1 MASFKGTKINPS
13 RFHPS
18 QLKFLVYLV
27 PLCLFMALPIVY
39 ILFNAFKP
47 VDEIFAYPPRFF
59 VYNPVLY
66 NFTNLFRQSSVSG
79 IPFTR
84 YLFNS
89 VLISGVGVVL
99 TIVLTSMTGY
109 GLSKFQFKGKKT
121 LFKINQ
127 MALMFVPIAVTI
139 PRFLTVVRLGLYNNM
154 LVHILPV
161 LAMPVGLFLV
171 KQFADQV
178 PQELIE
184 ASKIDGAND
193 FQVFWH
199 VVLPIIKPALA
210 TVGILAFQ
218 EFWNS
223 EGASTIYIDDEA
235 KKNLAFFLS
244 SISSGSSVAGKGM
257 EAAATFLLF
266 VPNLLIFILIQSKVM
281 DTMAHSG
288 IK

>member
-13 RFHPS
+13 RFHLS
-18 QLKFLVYLV
+18 QLKFLSYLV
-27 PLCLFMALPIVY
+27 PLCLFMALPIIY
-39 ILFNAFKP
+39 ILLNAFKP

-59 VYNPVLY
+59 VINPVLY

-79 IPFTR
+79 IPFAR

-89 VLISGVGVVL
+89 NLIASIGVVL
-99 TIVLTSMTGY
+99 TVILTAMTGY

-139 PRFLTVVRLGLYNNM
+139 PRFLTIVRLGLYNNM
-154 LVHILPV
+154 LVHVLPV

-184 ASKIDGAND
+184 ASKIDGADD

-223 EGASTIYIDDEA
+223 EGASAIYIDDEA

-266 VPNLLIFILIQSKVM
+266 VPNLIIFVLIQGKVM

>member
-1 MASFKGTKINPS
+1 MANFKGTKINPT
-13 RFHPS
+13 RYHPS
-18 QLKFLVYLV
+18 QIKFLLYLV
-27 PLCLFMALPIVY
+27 PLCIFMALPIVY
-39 ILFNAFKP
+39 ILLNAFKP

-59 VYNPVLY
+59 VIKPVLY

-79 IPFTR
+79 IPFSR

-89 VLISGVGVVL
+89 ILISGFGVAATIIL
-99 TIVLTSMTGY
+99 TAMTGF
-109 GLSKFQFKGKKT
+109 GLSKFHFKGKKT

-139 PRFLTVVRLGLYNNM
+139 PRFLTIVKLGLYDNM

-178 PQELIE
+178 PSELIE
-184 ASKIDGAND
+184 AAQIDGANEY
-193 FQVFWH
+193 QVFWH

-223 EGASTIYIDDEA
+223 EGASSIYIDNET

-266 VPNLLIFILIQSKVM
+266 VPNLIIFVLIQSKVM